1 MVEVHKKVFK
11 SKLKVS
17 RVRWN
22 TVEVDIWNR
31 LHRIVA
37 RGVEPAC
44 PSFATL
50 DYCKYCLVRS
60 RCIKRYSSPS

>member
-22 TVEVDIWNR
+22 TVEVDIWYR
-31 LHRIVA
+31 LLRIVA
-37 RGVEPAC
+37 TGVGPRC
-44 PSFATL
+44 PSFATF

-60 RCIKRYSSPS
+60 RCIKMYSSPS